1 MRILYSIIPYSIIL
15 YCLWFIVDSYRIKPS
30 VYGTWMLRY
39 TNDKNFI
46 AVQSYLIIQE
56 NEIVKLKTVRMNG
69 IFAIK
74 ISKTGKIQKIRM
86 NYLQQNMDIDIQF
99 NQVNKYSYSIFGIEI
114 PEFRYDQIK
123 EYKVQ
128 RKLSIRESEKM
139 LYIIDKDT
147 KYTYIFDLLLY
158 NTKLPYIEMSI
169 YTFIFTQF
177 VGFFIN
183 FGLLHILA
191 SQ

>member
-1 MRILYSIIPYSIIL
+1 
-15 YCLWFIVDSYRIKPS
+15 VDSYRIKPS